1 MELDF
6 DRTYNNVRFQK
17 WEKFFSCDF
26 CIDEFIVDIK
36 RENPEIII
44 VSDKRRRFGD
54 GHYATIIGMFVSNDK
69 DEYEYEE
76 E

>member
-1 MELDF
+1 MQLEF
-6 DRTYNNVRFQK
+6 NKTYSNVKFQK

-26 CIDEFIVDIK
+26 CIDEFIADIK
-36 RENPEIII
+36 SENPEVII